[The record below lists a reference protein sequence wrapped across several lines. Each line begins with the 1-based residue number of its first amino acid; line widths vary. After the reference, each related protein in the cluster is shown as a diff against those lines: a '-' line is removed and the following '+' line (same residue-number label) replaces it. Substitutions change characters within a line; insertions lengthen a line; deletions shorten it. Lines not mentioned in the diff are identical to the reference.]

1 MRLIDDDDTVFLNM
15 DMNITDAFIISA
27 GNYNALMKD
36 GKVADYLDFYKR
48 VYQ

>member
-15 DMNITDAFIISA
+15 DMNITDAFIISVE
-27 GNYNALMKD
+27 NYNTLMKN
-36 GKVADYLDFYKR
+36 GKVSEYLDFYKR